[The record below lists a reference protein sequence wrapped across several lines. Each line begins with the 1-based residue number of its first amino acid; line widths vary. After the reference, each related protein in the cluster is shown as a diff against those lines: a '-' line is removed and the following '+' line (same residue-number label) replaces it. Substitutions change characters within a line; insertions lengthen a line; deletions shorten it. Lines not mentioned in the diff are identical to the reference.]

1 MPEFAPPIRMDIL
14 IFTDVRVF
22 GEGLERCLQAS
33 GDISV
38 LAIAHNLESLRD
50 MLDRLPV
57 DLVLVD
63 ITQGFT
69 PDAFHRLAADYPG
82 AVLMALG
89 LREQEEDVIRCGQAG
104 FAGYIPRD
112 ASVETLCQRM
122 LDARSGRLTCPDQI
136 AAGLMKALYRSRFG
150 EQSNDEVV
158 GGDPLTKREA
168 SVARLV
174 GFGMSNKEIARE
186 LALSVATV
194 KHHVH
199 SILAK
204 LQLPSRTHIIRRGR
218 HVPGPAGDS
227 SAARRRS
234 V

>member
-1 MPEFAPPIRMDIL
+1 MDIL

-22 GEGLERCLQAS
+22 GEGLERCLRAT

-38 LAIAHNLESLRD
+38 VAIAHDLESLRD

-57 DLVLVD
+57 DVVLVD
-63 ITQGFT
+63 ITQGFS
-69 PDAFHRLAADYPG
+69 PDEFHRLAADYPG
-82 AVLMALG
+82 TVLMALG
-89 LREQEEDVIRCGQAG
+89 LREQEDEVIRCGQAG

-112 ASVETLCQRM
+112 ASVETLSQRM
-122 LDARSGRLTCPDQI
+122 LDARSGRLTCPEQI
-136 AAGLMKALYRSRFG
+136 AASLMKALYRNRFG
-150 EQSNDEVV
+150 DQSNDEVA

-174 GFGMSNKEIARE
+174 EFGMSNKEIARE

-204 LQLPSRTHIIRRGR
+204 LQLPRRTHIIRRGR
-218 HVPGPAGDS
+218 DVPAPAAGTK
-227 SAARRRS
+227 APLRRS
-234 V
+234 R